1 MNSQEIIARLK
12 AARTSAPRV
21 GRRPCHPVR
30 LAPGVTPPDSDTDFM
45 IELDPAV
52 PIGVWDYVGTKEYIE
67 GLFEGRIDVVNR
79 DGLKPYVRSV
89 ALADSIYAF

>member
-1 MNSQEIIARLK
+1 
-12 AARTSAPRV
+12 
-21 GRRPCHPVR
+21 
-30 LAPGVTPPDSDTDFM
+30 M

-67 GLFEGRIDVVNR
+67 GLFEGRTDVVNR
-79 DGLKPYVRSV
+79 DGLKPYVRPV